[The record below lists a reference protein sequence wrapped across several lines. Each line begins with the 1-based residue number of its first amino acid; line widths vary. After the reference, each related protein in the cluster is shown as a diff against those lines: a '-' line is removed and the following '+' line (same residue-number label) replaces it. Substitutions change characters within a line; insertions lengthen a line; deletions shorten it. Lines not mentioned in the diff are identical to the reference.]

1 VIEILL
7 YNSNLIRRSINMKN
21 RLTSNDITI
30 STLLPS
36 LTVRHSYYKA
46 IPHHF
51 RDTETVEIRLHH
63 LRLLE
68 L

>member
-1 VIEILL
+1 
-7 YNSNLIRRSINMKN
+7 MKN

-51 RDTETVEIRLHH
+51 IDTETVEIRLHH

>member
-1 VIEILL
+1 
-7 YNSNLIRRSINMKN
+7 MKN

-30 STLLPS
+30 STLLRS

-51 RDTETVEIRLHH
+51 RDTESVEIRLHN

>member
-1 VIEILL
+1 
-7 YNSNLIRRSINMKN
+7 MKN

>member
-1 VIEILL
+1 
-7 YNSNLIRRSINMKN
+7 MKN
-21 RLTSNDITI
+21 RLTSNEITI